1 MAFCS
6 FFFFYSTYFFHYRIW
21 MGFTCSSHQL
31 WCLDTVWHLLLH
43 SFLYYSNDYKTKKK
57 VKIRNIFT
65 FIADTLIWKEKM
77 VLMHSFEKA
86 ILYIFSFI
94 FYPIGI
100 IVWIISLFSKDPERR
115 KIGRVCIYTA
125 LVSFIL
131 LTTLGIISFYT
142 ITTISSS

>member
-1 MAFCS
+1 M
-6 FFFFYSTYFFHYRIW
+6 Y
-21 MGFTCSSHQL
+21 
-31 WCLDTVWHLLLH
+31 
-43 SFLYYSNDYKTKKK
+43 
-57 VKIRNIFT
+57 
-65 FIADTLIWKEKM
+65 
-77 VLMHSFEKA
+77 SFEKA

-115 KIGRVCIYTA
+115 KIDRICIYTA

-131 LTTLGIISFYT
+131 FTTLCIINFYS